1 MRTTRDDIEGWLNQR
16 PEGATHMIVFC
27 DTFDHEDYPVYVRAD
42 EDVRKK
48 LEEVH
53 PMRRV
58 MEVYNYSLP
67 LQSQLNERRAF
78 NL

>member
-1 MRTTRDDIEGWLNQR
+1 
-16 PEGATHMIVFC
+16 MIVFC

-48 LEEVH
+48 LDAAQGN
-53 PMRRV
+53 PMQRL
-58 MEVYNYSLP
+58 MEVYNYALP
-67 LQSQLNERRAF
+67 LEGQLNERRAY